1 MMLTKKT
8 TILLSTLIFFCLLA
22 VPGFIADV
30 FYKRTLQILILCILI
45 ALFFYSLYTMKRTGG
60 KINYL
65 SVVLPFIVG
74 LIFFLTLIYL
84 KKIHV
89 L

>member
-1 MMLTKKT
+1 MMISKKT

-22 VPGFIADV
+22 VPGFIVDV
-30 FYKRTLQILILCILI
+30 FFKRILQILILCILI
-45 ALFFYSLYTMKRTGG
+45 GIFFYSLYTMKRNDG

-65 SVVLPFIVG
+65 SVVLPFVVG
-74 LIFFLTLIYL
+74 LIFFLAIIFL

>member
-1 MMLTKKT
+1 MLTKKT

-22 VPGFIADV
+22 IPSFIVDV
-30 FYKRTLQILILCILI
+30 FYKRTFQILILCILI
-45 ALFFYSLYTMKRTGG
+45 GIFFYSLYTMKRNDG

-65 SVVLPFIVG
+65 SVVLPFVVG
-74 LIFFLTLIYL
+74 SIIFLTIIYF
-84 KKIHV
+84 KKNHV